1 MSGSD
6 QSARLQGL
14 LSGIAG
20 TVGELGVGGD
30 WTSDAIRTVNRPD
43 FMAGAFGTPEFD
55 MDNVENLNA
64 MANWASRNGY
74 EDQAKQYMALSYK
87 QKEKEAQ
94 EAKDAAL
101 GKTMAE
107 ATQASALGQQ
117 LGVAGDL
124 GGADATIESL
134 RKRLSN
140 PDIQKNPLAVRAI
153 QEEITG
159 LQASRPDFVAKNTQ
173 VIAQGVA
180 KMDQNIAALSE
191 DDPQYDIKKAKLL
204 EARDRFLQQP
214 NVAEAYE
221 GNKLK
226 MMELNNKQ
234 AEAMWK
240 NQRSAITQE
249 IAKAGTNINTI
260 KMIEE
265 KYPQFAAEIQ
275 SIKGPMIQQAIDIE
289 NVLSDQFDISQIP
302 SRIKEQRQIV
312 KESAMS
318 EKEKDNAYK
327 LLDGVQSNYDKG
339 KAAGTVQ
346 GSKAQLTGVMQN
358 INGIINNANAAEA
371 GVGRQ
376 RQERAVIRAEA
387 AKQAAQKGPQTTDVI
402 ALLELR
408 TGETWDELNKD
419 PKEAGKLYDEMKAEL
434 MIPLL
439 EYWERA
445 EIDAG
450 NEPYKEFDMED
461 VRTIKSEYKE
471 ISDKNAS
478 AGIKTEKYEV
488 YIERKAYELAAL
500 GYEKDA
506 VTKLLSKETT
516 MSLTDANNYYDTIMA
531 DIEVND
537 DRIAEIVRQ
546 SLENPSSN
554 KSIASVVY
562 EETVLKRA
570 RGNRV
575 VDPNLVSDDHATR
588 TRRLLSDPDNLYK
601 GVTLSP
607 FENKLADAYAE
618 ANAGRGFRYPSLS
631 ELQPINPN
639 NRVR

>member
-1 MSGSD
+1 MG
-6 QSARLQGL
+6 LTPLL
-14 LSGIAG
+14 LSIGETAG
-20 TVGELGVGGD
+20 KTGAGHQYVD
-30 WTSDAIRTVNRPD
+30 TFKRQMAPD
-43 FMAGAFGTPEFD
+43 LNTD
-55 MDNVENLNA
+55 DSNSIMDYVE
-64 MANWASRNGY
+64 WARRNGY
-74 EDQAKQYMALSYK
+74 DDEAQQYLALGYK

-107 ATQASALGQQ
+107 ATQASASGRQ
-117 LGVAGDL
+117 LGSTGDL

-153 QEEITG
+153 QEEIG
-159 LQASRPDFVAKNTQ
+159 RLQSSRPDFVAKNTQ

-180 KMDQNIAALSE
+180 KMDQNIAALSK

-221 GNKLK
+221 TNKLK
-226 MMELNNKQ
+226 MMELNNQQ

-249 IAKAGTNINTI
+249 IANAGTDINKI

-275 SIKGPMIQQAIDIE
+275 SIKGPMINQAIDIE
-289 NVLSDQFDISQIP
+289 NVLSDQFDMDQLP
-302 SRIKEQRQIV
+302 SRIQSERERV
-312 KESAMS
+312 KSSAMS
-318 EKEKDNAYK
+318 ETEKNNAYK
-327 LLDGVQSNYDKG
+327 LLDGVQTRYDRG
-339 KAAGTVQ
+339 KASGAIQ
-346 GSKAQLTGVMQN
+346 GAKTQLASVMAN
-358 INGIINNANAAEA
+358 INGVLNNANSAEA
-371 GVGRQ
+371 GVDRQ
-376 RQERAVIRAEA
+376 RTERAVIRAEG
-387 AKQAAQKGPQTTDVI
+387 AKQAAQKGPEPKDVI
-402 ALLELR
+402 ALVESKS
-408 TGETWDELNKD
+408 GQTWDDLNKD
-419 PKEAGKLYDEMKAEL
+419 PKEAEELYDEMKAEL
-434 MIPLL
+434 MVPLL

-450 NEPYKEFDMED
+450 NEPYKEIDMED

-471 ISDKNAS
+471 ISDRDAS

-488 YIERKAYELAAL
+488 YIQRKAYELAAQ

-537 DRIAEIVRQ
+537 DRIADLVRQ

-554 KSIASVVY
+554 ESIASIVY

-575 VDPNLVSDDHATR
+575 VNPNLVSDDHATR
-588 TRRLLSDPDNLYK
+588 TRRLLSDPNNLYQ

-618 ANAGRGFRYPSLS
+618 ANAGRGFKYPSLS
-631 ELQPINPN
+631 ELQPTNPN

>member
-1 MSGSD
+1 M
-6 QSARLQGL
+6 ARSQAANLSGL
-14 LSGIAG
+14 LSDIGG
-20 TVGELGVGGD
+20 TLGKMGEPGQQYVDTFRRLQ
-30 WTSDAIRTVNRPD
+30 APD
-43 FMAGAFGTPEFD
+43 
-55 MDNVENLNA
+55 LNTDDSNSIMNYA
-64 MANWASRNGY
+64 EWARRNGY
-74 EDQAKQYMALSYK
+74 DDEAKQYLALGYK

-107 ATQASALGQQ
+107 ATQSSASGQQ
-117 LGVAGDL
+117 LGAMGDL

-134 RKRLSN
+134 RKRLNN
-140 PDIQKNPLAVRAI
+140 PDIQKNPLAVQSI
-153 QEEITG
+153 QEEIRG

-173 VIAQGVA
+173 AIAQGVA
-180 KMDQNIAALSE
+180 KMDQNIAALNK

-240 NQRSAITQE
+240 NQRSVITQE
-249 IAKAGTNINTI
+249 IANAGTDINKI

-289 NVLSDQFDISQIP
+289 NLMSDQFDISQIP
-302 SRIKEQRQIV
+302 SRIEEQRQLV
-312 KESAMS
+312 KDSEMS
-318 EKEKDNAYK
+318 EAEKNTAYK
-327 LLDGVQSNYDKG
+327 LLDGVQTNYDKG

-346 GSKAQLTGVMQN
+346 GSKAQLTSVMQN

-371 GVGRQ
+371 GVDRQ
-376 RQERAVIRAEA
+376 REQRAVIRVEV
-387 AKQAAQKGPQTTDVI
+387 AKQAAQQGPQPKDVI
-402 ALLELR
+402 ALLELK

-419 PKEAGKLYDEMKAEL
+419 PKKAKGLYDEAKAEL

-439 EYWERA
+439 EFWERA

-450 NEPYKEFDMED
+450 KEPYKEFDMED

-488 YIERKAYELAAL
+488 YIQRKAYELAAL
-500 GYEKDA
+500 GFDKDA
-506 VTKLLSKETT
+506 VTKLLNKETT

-537 DRIAEIVRQ
+537 DRISELVRQ

-554 KSIASVVY
+554 ESIASIVY

-575 VDPNLVSDDHATR
+575 VNPNLVSDDHATR
-588 TRRLLSDPDNLYK
+588 TRRLLSDPDNLYQ

-607 FENKLADAYAE
+607 FENKLADAYAK

>member
-1 MSGSD
+1 M
-6 QSARLQGL
+6 ARSQAANLSGL
-14 LSGIAG
+14 LSDIGG
-20 TVGELGVGGD
+20 TLGRMGEPGQQYVDTFRRLQ
-30 WTSDAIRTVNRPD
+30 APD
-43 FMAGAFGTPEFD
+43 
-55 MDNVENLNA
+55 LNTDDSKSIMNYA
-64 MANWASRNGY
+64 EWARRNGY
-74 EDQAKQYMALSYK
+74 DDEAKQYLALGYK

-107 ATQASALGQQ
+107 ATQSSASGQQ
-117 LGVAGDL
+117 LGAMGDL

-134 RKRLSN
+134 RKRLNN

-153 QEEITG
+153 QEEIRG

-173 VIAQGVA
+173 AIAQGVA

-204 EARDRFLQQP
+204 EARDTFLQQP

-221 GNKLK
+221 NNKLK
-226 MMELNNKQ
+226 MMELNIKQ

-249 IAKAGTNINTI
+249 IANAGTDINAI

-302 SRIKEQRQIV
+302 SRIEEQRQRV
-312 KESAMS
+312 KDSAMS
-318 EKEKDNAYK
+318 EKEKDNAYT
-327 LLDGVQSNYDKG
+327 LLDGVQTRYDKG
-339 KAAGTVQ
+339 KASGAIQ
-346 GSKAQLTGVMQN
+346 GAKTQLAGVMQN
-358 INGIINNANAAEA
+358 INGIIDNANAAQA
-371 GVGRQ
+371 GVDRQ
-376 RQERAVIRAEA
+376 REQRAEVRVEG
-387 AKQAAQKGPQTTDVI
+387 AKQAAQKGPQPADVI
-402 ALLELR
+402 SLLELK
-408 TGETWDELNKD
+408 TGETWEKLNKSD
-419 PKEAGKLYDEMKAEL
+419 PEKAKELYDEAQAEL
-434 MIPLL
+434 MTPLL

-450 NEPYKEFDMED
+450 NEPYKKFDMED
-461 VRTIKSEYKE
+461 VRTIKSEYKNL
-471 ISDKNAS
+471 SDENAS

-488 YIERKAYELAAL
+488 FIQRKAYELAAL

-506 VTKLLSKETT
+506 VTKLLSKETN
-516 MSLTDANNYYDTIMA
+516 MSLTDANEYYDIIMA

-537 DRIAEIVRQ
+537 DRISELVRQ

-554 KSIASVVY
+554 ESIASIVY

-575 VDPNLVSDDHATR
+575 VNPNAVSDDHATR
-588 TRRLLSDPDNLYK
+588 TRKLLSDPDNLYQ

-607 FENKLADAYAE
+607 FENKLADARAE
-618 ANAGRGFRYPSLS
+618 ADAGRGFRYPSLS
-631 ELQPINPN
+631 ELQPTNPN